1 MDRAFPPHH
10 RDRFALSDFTFIDAS
25 PFMDNYNKCSYYNM
39 LIYFQSAYL
48 VGGGDKFASPYMVSD
63 NPLQYHVI
71 ETCNPVSIKPNNYK
85 RSKVINNDF
94 NFTRNNLKVTKVTKK
109 SNQSYLIIIINIDL
123 QTRTYFGMIIVI

>member
-1 MDRAFPPHH
+1 MDRVFLPHQ
-10 RDRFALSDFTFIDAS
+10 RDRFALSDFTFIEAS

-85 RSKVINNDF
+85 RSKVINNDY
-94 NFTRNNLKVTKVTKK
+94 NYASIKGKPLKCVCRHLKG
-109 SNQSYLIIIINIDL
+109 L
-123 QTRTYFGMIIVI
+123 